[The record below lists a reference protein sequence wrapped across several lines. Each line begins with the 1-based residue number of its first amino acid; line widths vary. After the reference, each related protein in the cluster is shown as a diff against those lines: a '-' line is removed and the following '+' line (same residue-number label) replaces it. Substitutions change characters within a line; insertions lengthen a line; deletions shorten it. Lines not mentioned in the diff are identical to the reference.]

1 LNPPCPGGPQ
11 AGYLIGKER
20 QVDPAR
26 LTAGLAGLARKA
38 GAEIWEQAEVRR
50 LECRARQVRAIVT
63 GHGPLPVASVVP
75 AGGASCGTLLRPL
88 GIRLLLTAGKGY
100 SFQRRLRMLP
110 RRPIHLGDV
119 KVAVTPLAGGLRIA
133 GTMEFS
139 GNNETLRRSR
149 GRAIARGAAQYFDGW
164 DELEPGGS
172 GREPEE
178 LWVRRRP
185 LTPDGLPIL
194 DRVDPFRE
202 PLPRH
207 RARHARRHPGA
218 GVRQSPGRLR
228 DIRHTSRTA
237 RALPLGVLYVEA
249 LRVAG

>member
-110 RRPIHLGDV
+110 RRPIRLGDV

-133 GTMEFS
+133 GTMELS

-164 DELEPGGS
+164 DELEPGSAGF
-172 GREPEE
+172 EAEE
-178 LWVRRRP
+178 LWVGRRP

-194 DRVDPFRE
+194 DRVDPFE
-202 PLPRH
+202 NLFL
-207 RARHARRHPGA
+207 ATGHAM
-218 GVRQSPGRLR
+218 
-228 DIRHTSRTA
+228 
-237 RALPLGVLYVEA
+237 LGVTLAPASGKVLAGYVISGTRPE
-249 LRVAG
+249 LLEPFRWGCFMSRR